1 MRIRVYC
8 RERTEKKSRRE
19 AVEWREA
26 RYKMVHCEM
35 REGCEGRER
44 AGGDKSNQGLGIES
58 VNSALST

>member
-1 MRIRVYC
+1 MSVGVRIKVYC

-44 AGGDKSNQGLGIES
+44 EREGINLIRDWE
-58 VNSALST
+58 